1 MLLRH
6 RHYHTLLLP
15 LQTAL
20 DVGDFASGLHGV
32 KHFMHVSTHIYT
44 YIYYYSDTLHID
56 IYIYIYIIYT
66 YSIYTCEEIYIS
78 LNFLDR
84 GHRV

>member
-15 LQTAL
+15 LETAL

-56 IYIYIYIIYT
+56 IYIYIYTLYT
-66 YSIYTCEEIYIS
+66 HIVYIHVRKYI
-78 LNFLDR
+78 FL
-84 GHRV
+84 